1 MDSGQYPS
9 QTPLYGRLCYSSQ
22 TLPVLR
28 RSQGPYDPAL
38 TELGYRFSGGQ
49 PDHSLVIHN
58 QGAVVGPLEPG
69 ALYMGPSEVGT
80 SSREGTASQDG
91 ATASEEG
98 TPQKNETKDDS
109 GSDAQQSQDLNWVKN
124 LRNLYTLC
132 KQIRLS
138 RISSCTPLTARVV
151 LVSAVSIIAALESLV
166 KREKRSVLSFVFRC
180 SQ

>member
-1 MDSGQYPS
+1 MESGQYPS

-28 RSQGPYDPAL
+28 RSQGPYDPGL

-58 QGAVVGPLEPG
+58 QGAMVGPLEPG
-69 ALYMGPSEVGT
+69 ALYMGPSEVGN

-98 TPQKNETKDDS
+98 TPQKNNTKEDS
-109 GSDAQQSQDLNWVKN
+109 GSDTQQSQDFNWVKN
-124 LRNLYTLC
+124 HLLFYNTVYIFLYN
-132 KQIRLS
+132 
-138 RISSCTPLTARVV
+138 TARLFV
-151 LVSAVSIIAALESLV
+151 L
-166 KREKRSVLSFVFRC
+166 
-180 SQ
+180 

>member
-28 RSQGPYDPAL
+28 RSQGPYDPGL

-58 QGAVVGPLEPG
+58 QGAMVGPLEPG
-69 ALYMGPSEVGT
+69 ALYMGPSEMGNN
-80 SSREGTASQDG
+80 EGTTSQDG

-98 TPQKNETKDDS
+98 MPQKNDTKEDL
-109 GSDAQQSQDLNWVKN
+109 GSDVQPSQDLNWV
-124 LRNLYTLC
+124 
-132 KQIRLS
+132 
-138 RISSCTPLTARVV
+138 RIISFF
-151 LVSAVSIIAALESLV
+151 IITKPIV
-166 KREKRSVLSFVFRC
+166 
-180 SQ
+180 